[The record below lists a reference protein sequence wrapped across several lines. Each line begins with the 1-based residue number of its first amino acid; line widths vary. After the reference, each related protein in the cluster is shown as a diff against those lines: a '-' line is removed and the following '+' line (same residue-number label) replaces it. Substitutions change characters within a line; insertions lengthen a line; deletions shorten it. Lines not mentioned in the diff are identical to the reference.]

1 MAVFFY
7 FYFYLKIKLVSLVSN
22 LFMMHLLRIIIVFFV
37 ILFHY
42 AVSFAQQL
50 PPIVKYSNEVYN
62 AGIQNWMISQDNQR
76 FMYFANNEGLLEF
89 NGSKWVLN
97 PSPNETIIR
106 SVKCIGDKIYTGA
119 FMEFGFWQRAE
130 NGELQYTSLSNSIKN
145 KIKDDEQFWGI
156 FPFDNWILFQS
167 LENIYAYNTKSKT
180 FTIIS
185 PQSTI
190 NKAFKTP
197 NGIYFQTKNG
207 LYEIDQGQSKL
218 FLSNQLINQSKLI
231 NIFETPNG
239 LLLVTQKQGIYQYKN
254 GVLSKFITDIDAQI
268 QQSNIYSSQLLSD
281 QSVALGSISNG
292 IFIISKEGKK
302 LYHIT
307 QNSGLSNNT
316 ALSLF
321 EDLDK
326 NLWIGL
332 DNGINCINLKSPIN
346 SYLDNTG
353 VLGAIYTSVTH
364 ANKLYIGTNQGL
376 FYKDLNSASKFEFV
390 QNTKGQV
397 WFLFSYQNTLFC
409 GHDSGTFIVNGA
421 NANLIYAGS
430 GTWSFEPYPGNSN
443 FILQGNYN
451 GISVLEKQANAWGYK
466 NKIEG
471 FNYSSKHFEIIG
483 KNQIYVSHE
492 YKGVYRFNLNK
503 SLTKASNCIKFKQPK
518 KGKNA
523 GLVKYNNHIYYA
535 SKEGVFKLNN
545 STQKFDR
552 DKTLSAIFQNDE
564 YVTGKMIV
572 DRSNKL
578 WFFTKNYIHFYSAGK
593 LSSELKKSS
602 LPIPS
607 SLTNSMPGYEN
618 ILQLEDKSYLI
629 GTTDGYY
636 LLKNDDF
643 KFNNYKV
650 SIIRIANTV
659 VNSKAINIPIT
670 EEVSLSHDQ
679 NNLAFHFTV
688 PEFDKYINAEYQY
701 KLEGLNDQWSE
712 WSFNSQIVFENLPA
726 GDYTFSVRA
735 KVANSLTDN
744 VASFSFVIQKPWYA
758 NTLAKLFY
766 IILLIVLGNY
776 IHKFYTKYHE
786 KRHQKIIAEN
796 NILLELK
803 ELENEQKI
811 MKIKN
816 EQLIQD
822 VDKKNK
828 ELAVSTMNL
837 IKKTELLNIIKGDL
851 KSSTDSTTNRSI
863 KSVIST
869 INKNVKEENTWNIFK
884 EAFDS
889 ADNNFLK
896 KVKESHPAL
905 TPNDLRL
912 CAYLRLNLSSKE
924 IAPLLNI
931 SVRSIEIKR
940 YRLRKKMNLPH
951 EMGLVEYLLAV

>member
-1 MAVFFY
+1 MHF
-7 FYFYLKIKLVSLVSN
+7 LKVQYSCLLL
-22 LFMMHLLRIIIVFFV
+22 LFSIAIHQ
-37 ILFHY
+37 
-42 AVSFAQQL
+42 AQQL
-50 PPIVKYSNEVYN
+50 PPIVKYSKEVYN

-89 NGSKWVLN
+89 NGSKWILN

-106 SVKCIGDKIYTGA
+106 SVKCINDKIYTGA
-119 FMEFGFWQRAE
+119 FMEFGYWERAE
-130 NGELQYTSLSNSIKN
+130 NGELIYTSLSNSIKS

-156 FPFDNWILFQS
+156 FPFDNYILFQS
-167 LENIYAYNTKSKT
+167 LEKIYAYNTKSKL
-180 FTIIS
+180 FTIIE
-185 PQSTI
+185 PKSTI
-190 NKAFKTP
+190 IKAFKTT
-197 NGIYFQTKNG
+197 NGIYFQTKDG
-207 LYEIDQGQSKL
+207 LFEIDQGKSKL
-218 FLSNQLINQSKLI
+218 FLSSQVINQNKLI
-231 NIFETPNG
+231 TIFETTNG
-239 LLLVTQKQGIYQYKN
+239 LLLVTQKQGIYKYNN
-254 GVLSKFITDIDAQI
+254 GLLTKFVTDIDAQI
-268 QQSNIYSSQLLSD
+268 QQTNIYSSQLLSD
-281 QSVALGSISNG
+281 QSIALGSISNG

-332 DNGINCINLKSPIN
+332 DNGINCLNIKSPIN

-364 ANKLYIGTNQGL
+364 NNKLYIGTNQGL
-376 FYKDLNSASKFEFV
+376 FFKDLNSMSKFEFV

-397 WFLFSYQNTLFC
+397 WSLFSYQNTLFC
-409 GHDSGTFIVNGA
+409 GHDSGTFIVNDA
-421 NANLIYAGS
+421 NANLIYSGS
-430 GTWSFEPYPGNSN
+430 GTWSFEPYGANSN

-451 GISVLEKQANAWGYK
+451 GISVLEKQSNNWVYK
-466 NKIEG
+466 NKIKG
-471 FNYSSKHFEIIG
+471 FDYSSKHFEILG
-483 KNQIYVSHE
+483 KNEIYVSHE
-492 YKGVYRFNLNK
+492 YKGVYKFTIDPSISNASAITKYK
-503 SLTKASNCIKFKQPK
+503 SPK

-523 GLVKYNNHIYYA
+523 SLVKYNNSIYYA
-535 SKEGVFKLNN
+535 SKEGVFKLN
-545 STQKFDR
+545 TPTKKFIKDES
-552 DKTLSAIFQNDE
+552 LSAIFQNDE

-572 DRSNKL
+572 DKSNKL
-578 WFFTKNYIHFYSAGK
+578 WFFTKNYIHYYSSGK

-618 ILQLEDKSYLI
+618 ILQLEDNNYLI

-636 LLKNDDF
+636 ILKNDDF
-643 KFNNYKV
+643 KFNNNKV
-650 SIIRIANTV
+650 SIFRITNTV
-659 VNSKAINIPIT
+659 VNSKPNNLSIDD
-670 EEVSLSHDQ
+670 EVTLSHDQ

-688 PEFDKYINAEYQY
+688 PEYDKYINAEYQY
-701 KLEGLNDQWSE
+701 KLEGLNNEWSE
-712 WSFNSQIVFENLPA
+712 WSFNSQVIFENLPA
-726 GDYTFSVRA
+726 GNYTFSVRA
-735 KVANSLTDN
+735 KVANSITDN
-744 VASFSFVIQKPWYA
+744 VATFSFVIRKPWYA
-758 NTLAKLFY
+758 NTFAKLFY
-766 IILLIVLGNY
+766 FLLLIVLGYY
-776 IHKFYTKYHE
+776 IHKLYTEYHE
-786 KRHQKIIAEN
+786 KLHQKIITEN

-869 INKNVKEENTWNIFK
+869 INKNVKEENTWNVFK

-951 EMGLVEYLLAV
+951 EMGLVEYLLAI

>member
-1 MAVFFY
+1 MKFYKVQFSFFLLLFVFAINY
-7 FYFYLKIKLVSLVSN
+7 
-22 LFMMHLLRIIIVFFV
+22 
-37 ILFHY
+37 
-42 AVSFAQQL
+42 AQQL
-50 PPIVKYSNEVYN
+50 PPIVKYSKDIYN

-76 FMYFANNEGLLEF
+76 FLYFANNEGLLEF
-89 NGSKWVLN
+89 NGSKWTLF

-106 SVKCIGDKIYTGA
+106 SVKCINDKIYTGA
-119 FMEFGFWQRAE
+119 FMEFGYWQRSA
-130 NGELQYTSLSNSIKN
+130 NGELFYTSLSNSIKS
-145 KIKDDEQFWGI
+145 KIKEDEQFWGI
-156 FPFDNWILFQS
+156 FPFDNYILFQS
-167 LENIYAYNTKSKT
+167 LEKIYAYNLKSKK
-180 FTIIS
+180 FTIIQ
-185 PQSTI
+185 PKSTI
-190 NKAFKTP
+190 LKAFKTA
-197 NGIYFQTKNG
+197 NGIYFQTKDG
-207 LYEIDQGQSKL
+207 LFEIDQGKSKL
-218 FLSNQLINQSKLI
+218 FLSNQIINQNKLI
-231 NIFETPNG
+231 NIYDSSKG
-239 LLLVTQKQGIYQYKN
+239 LILVTQKQGVFLYQN
-254 GVLSKFITDIDAQI
+254 GRVNKFITDIDTQI
-268 QQSNIYSSQLLSD
+268 QQSNIYSSQLLTDESI
-281 QSVALGSISNG
+281 ALGSISNG
-292 IFIISKEGKK
+292 IFIISKEGIKR
-302 LYHIT
+302 YHIT

-353 VLGAIYTSVTH
+353 ILGAIYASVIH
-364 ANKLYIGTNQGL
+364 NNKLYIGTNQGL
-376 FYKDLNSASKFEFV
+376 FCKDVNSSDKFDFV

-397 WFLFSYQNTLFC
+397 WSLFSYQNTLFC
-409 GHDSGTFIVNGA
+409 GHDSGTFIVNDL
-421 NANLIYAGS
+421 NANLIYSSS
-430 GTWSFEPYPGNSN
+430 GTWNFEPTSNSK

-451 GISVLEKQANAWGYK
+451 GISVLEKSNAGWTFK
-466 NKIEG
+466 NKIQG
-471 FNYSSKHFEIIG
+471 FDYSSKHFEII
-483 KNQIYVSHE
+483 NNNEVYVSHE
-492 YKGVYRFNLNK
+492 YKGVYKFTLDRLIA
-503 SLTKASNCIKFKQPK
+503 KASNVLKFKVPR

-523 GLVKYNNHIYYA
+523 SLVKYNNQIFYA

-545 STQKFDR
+545 TTKKFVI
-552 DKTLSAIFQNDE
+552 DKALSDIFQNDE

-572 DRSNKL
+572 DKSNKL
-578 WFFTKNYIHFYSAGK
+578 WFFTKNYIHYYSSGK

-618 ILQLEDKSYLI
+618 ILQLDDNKYLI

-636 LLKNDDF
+636 ILKNDDF

-650 SIIRIANTV
+650 SIFRISNTT
-659 VNSKAINIPIT
+659 VNSKPTNISISD
-670 EEVSLSHDQ
+670 ESVLSHDQ
-679 NNLAFHFTV
+679 NNLTFYFTV
-688 PEFDKYINAEYQY
+688 PEYDKYINAEYQY
-701 KLEGLNDQWSE
+701 KLEGLNEE
-712 WSFNSQIVFENLPA
+712 WSDWTFNPQVVFENLPA
-726 GDYTFSVRA
+726 GEYTFSVRA
-735 KVANSLTDN
+735 KVANSITDN
-744 VASFSFVIQKPWYA
+744 TANFSFEINKPWYA
-758 NTLAKLFY
+758 NAWAKLFY
-766 IILLIVLGNY
+766 FVLIIVLAYY
-776 IHKFYTKYHE
+776 IHKFYTQYHE

-851 KSSTDSTTNRSI
+851 KNSTDSSTNRSI

-896 KVKESHPAL
+896 KVKENHPSL

-951 EMGLVEYLLAV
+951 EMGLVEYLLAI

>member
-1 MAVFFY
+1 MHFFRS
-7 FYFYLKIKLVSLVSN
+7 SL
-22 LFMMHLLRIIIVFFV
+22 VFFV
-37 ILFHY
+37 LVVFFTK
-42 AVSFAQQL
+42 SNAQQL
-50 PPIVKYSNEVYN
+50 PPIVKYSKEVYN

-89 NGSKWVLN
+89 NGSKWILN

-106 SVKCIGDKIYTGA
+106 SVKCINDRIYTGA
-119 FMEFGFWQRAE
+119 FMEFGYWERAS
-130 NGELQYTSLSNSIKN
+130 NGELFYTSLSNSIKS

-167 LENIYAYNTKSKT
+167 LEKIYAYNTKSKS
-180 FTIIS
+180 FTIIQ
-185 PQSTI
+185 PKSTI
-190 NKAFKTP
+190 NKAFKTA
-197 NGIYFQTKNG
+197 NGIYFQTKDG
-207 LYEIDQGQSKL
+207 LFEIDQGKSKL
-218 FLSNQLINQSKLI
+218 FLSNQIINQNKLI
-231 NIFETPNG
+231 TIFETTNG
-239 LLLVTQKQGIYQYKN
+239 LLLVTQKQGIYQYRN
-254 GVLSKFITDIDAQI
+254 GVLTKFVTDIDAQI

-281 QSVALGSISNG
+281 QSIALGSISNG
-292 IFIISKEGKK
+292 IFIVSKEGKK

-332 DNGINCINLKSPIN
+332 DNGINCLNVKSPIN

-364 ANKLYIGTNQGL
+364 DNKLYIGTNQGL
-376 FYKDLNSASKFEFV
+376 FYKDLNSSSKFEFV

-397 WFLFSYQNTLFC
+397 WSLFSYQNTLFC

-421 NANLIYAGS
+421 NANLIFVGS
-430 GTWSFEPYPGNSN
+430 GTWNFEPYGPNSN
-443 FILQGNYN
+443 YILQGNYN
-451 GISVLEKQANAWGYK
+451 GISVLEKKPNGWVYK
-466 NKIEG
+466 NKIKG
-471 FNYSSKHFEIIG
+471 FDYSSKHFEIID
-483 KNQIYVSHE
+483 KKEVYVSHE
-492 YKGVYRFNLNK
+492 YKGVYRFTVDPL
-503 SLTKASNCIKFKQPK
+503 LTKATNITKFKNPK

-535 SKEGVFKLNN
+535 SKEGVFKLNT
-545 STQKFDR
+545 STRTFKR
-552 DKTLSAIFQNDE
+552 DKALSTIFQNEE

-572 DRSNKL
+572 DKSNKL
-578 WFFTKNYIHFYSAGK
+578 WFFTKNYIHYYSSGK
-593 LSSELKKSS
+593 LSSELKKNS

-618 ILQLEDKSYLI
+618 ILQLEDNNYLI

-636 LLKNDDF
+636 ILKNDDF
-643 KFNNYKV
+643 KFNTNKV
-650 SIIRIANTV
+650 SIFRIANTV
-659 VNSKAINIPIT
+659 VNEKPINLSIA
-670 EEVSLSHDQ
+670 EAVAVSHDQ
-679 NNLAFHFTV
+679 NNIAFHFTV
-688 PEFDKYINAEYQY
+688 PEYDKYINAEYQY
-701 KLEGLNDQWSE
+701 KLDGLNDEWSE
-712 WSFNSQIVFENLPA
+712 WTFNSQVVFENLPA

-735 KVANSLTDN
+735 KVANTISDN
-744 VASFSFVIQKPWYA
+744 IATFSFVIKKPWYA
-758 NTLAKLFY
+758 NTFAKLFY
-766 IILLIVLGNY
+766 LVLLMVLGYY
-776 IHKFYTKYHE
+776 IHKLYMQYHE
-786 KRHQKIIAEN
+786 KLHQKIIAEN

-869 INKNVKEENTWNIFK
+869 INKNVKEENTWNVFK

-896 KVKESHPAL
+896 KVKENHPAL

-951 EMGLVEYLLAV
+951 EMGLVEYLLAI